1 VQMALQN
8 NEVDQGHARALL
20 SLDSPSTQIKLFK
33 EILKNDYSVRQVEEL
48 VKKLKNG
55 ESLVGSKGQI
65 VAKTQMPKEFEVL
78 RKRLSTFFNTKVQLS
93 CSAKGKGK
101 ISIPF
106 ADEEELERIMNLFD
120 KMKEQ

>member
-1 VQMALQN
+1 
-8 NEVDQGHARALL
+8 
-20 SLDSPSTQIKLFK
+20 
-33 EILKNDYSVRQVEEL
+33 
-48 VKKLKNG
+48 
-55 ESLVGSKGQI
+55 